1 MENWHDKYFGGGND
15 FTFDQAKQIKID
27 MAKATG
33 IQHSDMDWSDEAT
46 RSFQKWL
53 NSSPI
58 DWIKG
63 K

>member
-1 MENWHDKYFGGGND
+1 MKEY
-15 FTFDQAKQIKID
+15 TFNQAKQIKID

-33 IQHSDMDWSDEAT
+33 IQHSDMDWSDEAV

>member
-1 MENWHDKYFGGGND
+1 MKE
-15 FTFDQAKQIKID
+15 FTFNQAKQIKID
-27 MAKATG
+27 MAKSTG
-33 IQHSDMDWSDEAT
+33 IQHSDMDWSDEAV